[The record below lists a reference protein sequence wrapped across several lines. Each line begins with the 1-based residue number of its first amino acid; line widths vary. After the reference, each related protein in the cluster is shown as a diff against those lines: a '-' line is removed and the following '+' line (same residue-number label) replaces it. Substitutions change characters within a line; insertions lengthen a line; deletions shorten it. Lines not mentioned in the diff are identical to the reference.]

1 MGERSLTQEGGGR
14 LPGGR
19 PRFEYTEERLDT
31 IKELAAEGATIEEL
45 AHAVGC
51 ADSTFRANKK
61 AMEAYRWG
69 VQESK
74 LSLRHWQFLQAK
86 SGNVQMLIWL
96 GKNMLGQADNVKNED
111 NKAVEKL
118 DSLLKEFQ
126 DAVKR

>member
-1 MGERSLTQEGGGR
+1 MKNLRTPSDVQI
-14 LPGGR
+14 R
-19 PRFEYTEERLDT
+19 PSAQQKGDGSVSR
-31 IKELAAEGATIEEL
+31 
-45 AHAVGC
+45 
-51 ADSTFRANKK
+51 
-61 AMEAYRWG
+61 G

-96 GKNMLGQADNVKNED
+96 GKNMLGQADSVKNED